1 MGFMALSIF
10 RNRYRDV
17 DFFCGTGQEYHFAR
31 KVSLESYCQKWTWT
45 PTSSMTNRAI
55 CLFLGKYFIPAADTV
70 KLQLFVPVFWRVFK
84 GGRRTVSL
92 EKNVK
97 LSVKCV

>member
-1 MGFMALSIF
+1 
-10 RNRYRDV
+10 
-17 DFFCGTGQEYHFAR
+17 
-31 KVSLESYCQKWTWT
+31 
-45 PTSSMTNRAI
+45 MTNRAI
-55 CLFLGKYFIPAADTV
+55 CLFLGKYFIPATDTV

-84 GGRRTVSL
+84 GRRRTVSL